1 MKPLKTR
8 TMTALERL
16 KDMVGKPFLYKNEE
30 VVVLNYCE
38 GTGDDGD
45 EVEIYLNN
53 GTTLVFNYINL
64 PSKLEKFKPVS
75 TQVIVL
81 ANRRLDSVSTVNPT
95 IIQQLRDTVM
105 QQIEAVKKDPSA
117 VAQAKQVFQGVNT
130 LVNLAKTELEYRK
143 YINGIDKE
151 EGKMH

>member
-1 MKPLKTR
+1 MS
-8 TMTALERL
+8 ALDRL
-16 KDMVGKPFLYKNEE
+16 KEMVGKPFLYKNEE
-30 VVVLNYCE
+30 VVILNYCE

-64 PSKLEKFKPVS
+64 PTKLEKFKPVS

-81 ANRRLDSVSTVNPT
+81 ANKRLDSVSTVNPT

-105 QQIEAVKKDPSA
+105 QQIDAVKKDPSA

>member
-1 MKPLKTR
+1 
-8 TMTALERL
+8 MTTLERL
-16 KDMVGKPFLYKNEE
+16 KDMVGKAFLYKNEE
-30 VVVLNYCE
+30 VVILNYCE

-53 GTTLVFNYINL
+53 GTTLVFSYINL
-64 PSKLEKFKPVS
+64 PAKLEKFKPVS

-117 VAQAKQVFQGVNT
+117 IAQAKQVFQGVNT